1 MGGGPPWLENQD
13 QWSAWHVQ
21 AAAVAE
27 GTVRSTYKDMH
38 VYMTE
43 LVPSWFA
50 SEKDLQNLPSMV

>member
-1 MGGGPPWLENQD
+1 MSG
-13 QWSAWHVQ
+13 WHVQ

-43 LVPSWFA
+43 LVPQWFA
-50 SEKDLQNLPSMV
+50 SEKDLQNLPSMG